1 MDWLDG
7 FFILISVAW
16 LYEIWRYRNRSEP
29 TDGASEHA
37 SFYIVSLIMV
47 IVFAVSIGLSVW
59 TDVRQPLPQR
69 LLGLGCYVAGVSL
82 RYWGIGQLRHQ
93 FTRHVVV
100 RPEDELVSS
109 GPYRYLC
116 HPLYTGLLFI
126 TLGFSLYFTHW
137 GIALFG
143 TFSIGLALLWRIHIE
158 EKMLTSHFGSAYRTW
173 AKSRKRLIPFIY

>member
-7 FFILISVAW
+7 LFVLTSVAW

-37 SFYIVSLIMV
+37 SFYIVSLMMV
-47 IVFAVSIGLSVW
+47 TVFAISIGLSVW
-59 TDVRQPLPQR
+59 TDTRQATLQR
-69 LLGLGCYVAGVSL
+69 LLGLSGFIAGVSL
-82 RYWGIGQLRHQ
+82 RYWGIRQLRHQ

-100 RPEDELVSS
+100 RPADELVSS
-109 GPYRYLC
+109 GPYRYLR

-126 TLGFSLYFTHW
+126 TFGFSLFFAPWT
-137 GIALFG
+137 IALVG
-143 TFSIGLALLWRIHIE
+143 TCLMSLALLWRIHIE
-158 EKMLTSHFGSAYRTW
+158 EKMLTSHFGVTYERW

>member
-7 FFILISVAW
+7 LFILVSVAW

-37 SFYIVSLIMV
+37 SFYIVSLVMIT
-47 IVFAVSIGLSVW
+47 VFTVSIGLSVW
-59 TDVRQPLPQR
+59 TDTSQTIRQR
-69 LLGLGCYVAGVSL
+69 LIGLGIYTLGVSL
-82 RYWGIGQLRHQ
+82 RYWGIGHLRHQ

-100 RPEDELVSS
+100 RPADELVSS
-109 GPYRYLC
+109 GPYRYLR

-126 TLGFSLYFTHW
+126 TFGFSLYFTYW
-137 GIALFG
+137 QVALIGSILIGI
-143 TFSIGLALLWRIHIE
+143 ALLWRIHIE
-158 EKMLTSHFGSAYRTW
+158 EKMLTSHFGRTYQTW